1 MIALADG
8 TPIRRRMR
16 AAIGFDGDFFRSGT
30 EIVCVRGGR
39 YMNAYPQNLELV
51 EFINI
56 FRERYVVDAADGFR
70 VVVMTNDELLWLSK
84 YLYSGIM
91 DWKVAPMNGTRESS
105 DLGKS
110 LERFAS
116 RNAVETG
123 LDVIAT
129 EEELRALGVFLVRGL
144 AEIFSVLESTDER
157 TYCC

>member
-1 MIALADG
+1 MLSSV
-8 TPIRRRMR
+8 
-16 AAIGFDGDFFRSGT
+16 AAIGN
-30 EIVCVRGGR
+30 GR
-39 YMNAYPQNLELV
+39 YMKAYPQNLELV

-56 FRERYVVDAADGFR
+56 FRERYIVEGSNGFR
-70 VVVMTNDELLWLSK
+70 LVVMTNEELLWLSK

-91 DWKVAPMNGTRESS
+91 DWKVAAMNGTRGQS

-144 AEIFSVLESTDER
+144 AEVFLVLEGMDER
-157 TYCC
+157 THCC

>member
-1 MIALADG
+1 
-8 TPIRRRMR
+8 
-16 AAIGFDGDFFRSGT
+16 
-30 EIVCVRGGR
+30 
-39 YMNAYPQNLELV
+39 MNAYPQNLELV

-70 VVVMTNDELLWLSK
+70 LVVMTNDELLWLSK
-84 YLYSGIM
+84 YLYRGIM
-91 DWKVAPMNGTRESS
+91 DWKIAPMNGTRESS

-144 AEIFSVLESTDER
+144 AEIFSVLESMDER

>member
-1 MIALADG
+1 MK
-8 TPIRRRMR
+8 
-16 AAIGFDGDFFRSGT
+16 
-30 EIVCVRGGR
+30 
-39 YMNAYPQNLELV
+39 AYPQNLELV

-56 FRERYVVDAADGFR
+56 FRERYIVEGSNGFR
-70 VVVMTNDELLWLSK
+70 LVVMTNEELLWLSK

-91 DWKVAPMNGTRESS
+91 DWKTAAMNGTRGPS

-144 AEIFSVLESTDER
+144 AEVFLVLEGMDER
-157 TYCC
+157 THCC